1 MTVYNITLKVSPEI
15 EKQWL
20 LWQTQ
25 EHIPD
30 VMASGCFTDH
40 KFFRLLEQDESEG
53 ATYVVQYFAPSLE
66 DYERYINQVAPVM
79 RQKLLDKWGNKI
91 IAFRT
96 VMQVVN

>member
-79 RQKLLDKWGNKI
+79 REKLLDKWGNKI